1 MKKCT
6 TCGAPRAWRPLQKPT
21 CASCQRRAAAG
32 RGSAASSSRGS
43 ASDSDDALFIGA
55 VIEPIGSGCD
65 SGSYG
70 GDSDSGSCS
79 SDSGSS
85 SSGD

>member
-6 TCGAPRAWRPLQKPT
+6 TCGAPMAWRPFQKPT

-32 RGSAASSSRGS
+32 RGSAASSSRGT

-55 VIEPIGSGCD
+55 VIEPID

>member
-6 TCGAPRAWRPLQKPT
+6 TCGAPMAWRPLQKPT

-32 RGSAASSSRGS
+32 RGSAASSSRSTAIDG
-43 ASDSDDALFIGA
+43 DDALFIGA
-55 VIEPIGSGCD
+55 VIEPIGCD
-65 SGSYG
+65 S

-79 SDSGSS
+79 SDSDSS